1 VINIDPVSGGFDHVV
16 ANINTGTRNRDL
28 AMDPN
33 GGILVVTGDNGLN
46 IIELIQS
53 GLGFDY
59 AVTNVNP
66 GTTTRNVSVTHDG
79 GTAVVTTEDGNIF
92 MVGIVRGTSYF
103 GNAYYNYNPK
113 AKAGDGTT
121 SYDGQ
126 YYYVTNPDNNQVTVY
141 ELLYE
146 EGGGGYDESSFPRR
160 RALKE
165 LMTIPTGERPEG
177 IFNDHDDDK
186 FGTAN
191 FDGDNITL
199 IAKRTGDEKVV
210 TDLIKDLFVAVDG
223 LKNTEGF
230 KDALANEL
238 LIKINDALK
247 NINNKK
253 TKTAINM
260 LKAFINKVKAL
271 DKAGEFPP
279 DDPDIAVY
287 LIATAQRIID
297 LLGGKSET
305 EESTEAS
312 FDQSQPDLISVS
324 KLGEIFPNPFSQ
336 TVKINYEIAESVGS
350 PEKVFIRIYD
360 ISGRLVGTL
369 VNETMP
375 SGRYSTL
382 WSGKYEKG
390 GPAPL
395 GSYFIRFSAG
405 KTNEVKQIMLIR

>member
-1 VINIDPVSGGFDHVV
+1 
-16 ANINTGTRNRDL
+16 
-28 AMDPN
+28 
-33 GGILVVTGDNGLN
+33 
-46 IIELIQS
+46 
-53 GLGFDY
+53 
-59 AVTNVNP
+59 
-66 GTTTRNVSVTHDG
+66 
-79 GTAVVTTEDGNIF
+79 
-92 MVGIVRGTSYF
+92 
-103 GNAYYNYNPK
+103 
-113 AKAGDGTT
+113 
-121 SYDGQ
+121 
-126 YYYVTNPDNNQVTVY
+126 
-141 ELLYE
+141 
-146 EGGGGYDESSFPRR
+146 
-160 RALKE
+160 
-165 LMTIPTGERPEG
+165 
-177 IFNDHDDDK
+177 
-186 FGTAN
+186 
-191 FDGDNITL
+191 
-199 IAKRTGDEKVV
+199 
-210 TDLIKDLFVAVDG
+210 
-223 LKNTEGF
+223 
-230 KDALANEL
+230 
-238 LIKINDALK
+238 
-247 NINNKK
+247 
-253 TKTAINM
+253 
-260 LKAFINKVKAL
+260 
-271 DKAGEFPP
+271 
-279 DDPDIAVY
+279 